1 MRFNLAPA
9 VLLALATATTT
20 LAAPRPSR
28 NETKADVGVRPDMI
42 MARNPMHMQMSHV
55 DAAMGRDRDRDNE
68 KRKEMSKSGSVYED
82 MGMKADLDRFATRS
96 HEREREHVP
105 ARMAMD
111 QHNAKPIQGSMIMAM
126 DREQRHDQNKNQDKD
141 GMQMMQSVTT
151 SRRHS
156 SMSGRKED
164 NSAME
169 AGMMKQM
176 RKHQDITVRE
186 DAMQKEQP
194 EMEMTEDPVARA
206 IRYARTQLGCNT
218 DACANVISSATC
230 FTGAREDFDMKVSLA
245 CAGLPKPEICGCSRC
260 LPQLDMLLAKN
271 NMCMDSSA

>member
-9 VLLALATATTT
+9 VLLALATANTT

-28 NETKADVGVRPDMI
+28 NETRADVGVRPDMI
-42 MARNPMHMQMSHV
+42 MARNPTHMHMSHV
-55 DAAMGRDRDRDNE
+55 DTVMGRDRDNE
-68 KRKEMSKSGSVYED
+68 KGKEMGKSGSVYED

-96 HEREREHVP
+96 HEREREYVP

-111 QHNAKPIQGSMIMAM
+111 QSNARPIQGSMIMAM
-126 DREQRHDQNKNQDKD
+126 DREQRHDQDKDQDKD
-141 GMQMMQSVTT
+141 DMQMIQSVTT

-164 NSAME
+164 NNSAME

-176 RKHQDITVRE
+176 QKHQGITVRE

-230 FTGAREDFDMKVSLA
+230 FTGAREGFNMKVSLA
-245 CAGLPKPEICGCSRC
+245 CAGLPEPEICGCSRC

-271 NMCMDSSA
+271 NMCMGSSA

>member
-1 MRFNLAPA
+1 
-9 VLLALATATTT
+9 
-20 LAAPRPSR
+20 
-28 NETKADVGVRPDMI
+28 
-42 MARNPMHMQMSHV
+42 
-55 DAAMGRDRDRDNE
+55 
-68 KRKEMSKSGSVYED
+68 
-82 MGMKADLDRFATRS
+82 
-96 HEREREHVP
+96 
-105 ARMAMD
+105 MAMD

-194 EMEMTEDPVARA
+194 GKIKIAVTNLRSTLFSILSGADNVN
-206 IRYARTQLGCNT
+206 NT
-218 DACANVISSATC
+218 AYRNGDDR
-230 FTGAREDFDMKVSLA
+230 GPR
-245 CAGLPKPEICGCSRC
+245 G
-260 LPQLDMLLAKN
+260 
-271 NMCMDSSA
+271 